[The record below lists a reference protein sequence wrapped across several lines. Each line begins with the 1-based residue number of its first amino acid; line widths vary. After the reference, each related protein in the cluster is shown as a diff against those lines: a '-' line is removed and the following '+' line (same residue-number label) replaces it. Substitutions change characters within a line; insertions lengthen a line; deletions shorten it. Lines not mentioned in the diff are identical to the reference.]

1 MDWAKL
7 SDYINWPT
15 VVVVAAAAFF
25 AGFLGW
31 KFRPTLPLP
40 RLSRPVRRHPA
51 APRDVAEVRARI
63 RLLRDEV
70 RRAQTPRDRATAL
83 VQAAS
88 LASSVPEG
96 TTSAIGLYL
105 RAMRADPTFG
115 EAIRGVCSLLRKER
129 PEVLESLLWR
139 RLSHVSWDGD
149 TREAARCAVQGLGG
163 LYRRELRHRDRARVM
178 QKLAERL
185 D

>member
-1 MDWAKL
+1 MEWDKL
-7 SDYINWPT
+7 SAYINWPT
-15 VVVVAAAAFF
+15 VVVVAAAALF
-25 AGFLGW
+25 AGFLSW

-40 RLSRPVRRHPA
+40 RLARLVRRRPA
-51 APRDVAEVRARI
+51 APRDAAEVKAQI
-63 RLLRDEV
+63 GLLREDA
-70 RRAQTPRDRATAL
+70 RRAKTPRERATAL

-88 LASSVPEG
+88 LASNIPEKM
-96 TTSAIGLYL
+96 TFALGLYL